1 MYIIYKT
8 LHNNGP
14 IVQYTCVKYEIS
26 HRDYIWGD
34 MSPPPPFSWENFKEI
49 IESLLGEHSSTRM
62 NHPELSDGL
71 KYNRGEA
78 EIIYTSNAF
87 WGQ

>member
-1 MYIIYKT
+1 MVLLSNK
-8 LHNNGP
+8 LVLNMRSP
-14 IVQYTCVKYEIS
+14 IGITSRATC
-26 HRDYIWGD
+26 R
-34 MSPPPPFSWENFKEI
+34 PPPFSRENFKEI

-71 KYNRGEA
+71 RYNRGEA